1 VSEISRILAENLKL
15 TGPGLI
21 SFPDILSKVCQIVT
35 DIITKQ
41 HSCQTSYD
49 DEDLDD
55 EDLESNE
62 LEWIVIDNGMDV
74 ISGLAAALGG
84 SFAELWKMF
93 EKQVLKYASGQEALG
108 RASACGVLAEVITGM
123 ESAVT
128 PYTPSIMTI
137 LLKRLSDEDA
147 QTKSNAAYAIGRLV
161 EKSDDANTVVKAY
174 PQIMQKLEN
183 MLGIN
188 EARCM
193 DNAAGCV
200 SRLILKH
207 RDGVPVED
215 VLPALVN
222 SGVLPLTE
230 DYQEN
235 EPVWT
240 MIVQLYRDNDP
251 TVGGLTKQLAPM
263 MLSVLGEPEEQL
275 TDEVREQLSAL
286 VDHLKKT
293 HG

>member
-1 VSEISRILAENLKL
+1 M
-15 TGPGLI
+15 
-21 SFPDILSKVCQIVT
+21 
-35 DIITKQ
+35 
-41 HSCQTSYD
+41 D

-55 EDLESNE
+55 EDLETNE

-74 ISGLAAALGG
+74 ISGLAAALGA
-84 SFAELWKMF
+84 SFAELWKVF
-93 EKQVLKYASGQEALG
+93 GKQVFKYASGPEALG
-108 RASACGVLAEVITGM
+108 RASACGVMAEVITGM
-123 ESAVT
+123 DEAVT
-128 PYTPSIMTI
+128 PYTSTIMNI
-137 LLKRLSDEDA
+137 LLKRLGDEDA

-161 EKSDDANTVVKAY
+161 EKSNDNNTVTKAY

-183 MLGIN
+183 MLGIK

-207 RDGVPVED
+207 KNKVSVEE

-222 SGVLPLTE
+222 SGVLPLKE

-235 EPVWT
+235 EPVWN
-240 MIVQLYRDNDP
+240 MIISLYRDNDP
-251 TVGGLTKQLAPM
+251 TVQDLTKQLAPM
-263 MLSVLGEPEEQL
+263 MMSVLGDPEEQL
-275 TDEVREQLSAL
+275 TDEVREQLQSL
-286 VDHLKKT
+286 VEHLKKT

>member
-1 VSEISRILAENLKL
+1 M
-15 TGPGLI
+15 
-21 SFPDILSKVCQIVT
+21 
-35 DIITKQ
+35 
-41 HSCQTSYD
+41 D
-49 DEDLDD
+49 DEDLDE

-93 EKQVLKYASGQEALG
+93 DKQVLKYASGPEALG
-108 RASACGVLAEVITGM
+108 RASACGVLAEIITGM
-123 ESAVT
+123 EGAVT
-128 PYTPSIMTI
+128 PFTSSIMTI
-137 LLKRLSDEDA
+137 LLKRLGDEDA

-161 EKSDDANTVVKAY
+161 EKTNDNNTVTKAY

-183 MLGIN
+183 MLGVK

-193 DNAAGCV
+193 DNAAGCI
-200 SRLILKH
+200 SRMILKH
-207 RDGVPVED
+207 KNKVPVSD

-222 SGVLPLTE
+222 SGVLPLKE

-240 MIVQLYRDNDP
+240 MIISLYRENDP
-251 TVGGLTKQLAPM
+251 TVQSLTKQLAPM
-263 MLSVLGEPEEQL
+263 MMSVLGEPEDQL
-275 TDEVREQLSAL
+275 TDEVREQLQSL
-286 VDHLKKT
+286 VEHLKQT